1 MQRVVQRTI
10 GVALAALA
18 LGISSTGALAQN
30 VIKIGAPFS
39 LSGPFASFGQAGS
52 AGVEMAV
59 EELNRRGGITVGNTK
74 YTVQMISEDTRS
86 QVADTV
92 SIMERLTREQKVAAV
107 FGPIVGVLSTPGQ
120 EVTQAAKT
128 IHFGPAVQW
137 NALMGRPDKKYLVHT
152 QVDDDLRYGAF
163 VPLLVRETKI
173 KSIAL
178 LGVNDATAR
187 SIMPKVAAL
196 MQKEGVKVVAEE
208 YFERTTTDFSPFLTR
223 IRSQK
228 PDMLFFG
235 YGDNFAVSILRQ
247 GVELNV
253 APHYSAFAGTSLTVP
268 MQQALGKPVDSF
280 IGMVANENLLQPLH
294 DDVTKWIVAYK
305 AKYNKDPAGTTDWAF
320 SMYDYVFIWA
330 RAVQQAG
337 TFTDSDKVIEKIRNT
352 NYKGV
357 LNIKIDG
364 RGQADHDYD
373 VGIIRNGKLT
383 WQHVNVIK

>member
-1 MQRVVQRTI
+1 MGGVMSRYFQAVLLSVVLGMGSM
-10 GVALAALA
+10 GVQ
-18 LGISSTGALAQN
+18 AQN

-39 LSGPFASFGQAGS
+39 LSGPFAAFGQAGS

-59 EELNRRGGITVGNTK
+59 EELNRRGGITIGNTK

-137 NALMGRPDKKYLVHT
+137 SALIGRPDKKYLVRT
-152 QVDDDLRYGAF
+152 QVDDDVRYTAF
-163 VPLLVRETKI
+163 VPILVRETKI
-173 KSIAL
+173 KSVAL

-187 SIMPKVAAL
+187 AIMPKVIAM

-223 IRSQK
+223 MRAQK

-235 YGDNFAVSILRQ
+235 YGDNFAVSIIRQ

-253 APHYSAFAGTSLTVP
+253 APHYGTFTGTSLTVP

-280 IGMVANENLLQPLH
+280 VGMVANENLLSPLH
-294 DDVTKWIVAYK
+294 EDVTKWVAAYK
-305 AKYNKDPAGTTDWAF
+305 AKYKKDPAGTTDWAF

-330 RAVQQAG
+330 RAVEQAG
-337 TFTDSDKVIEKIRNT
+337 TFTDSDKVIEKIRNST
-352 NYKGV
+352 YKGV
-357 LNIKIDG
+357 LNIRIDG
-364 RGQADHDYD
+364 RGQADHDFD
-373 VGIIRNGKLT
+373 MAIIRGGKMT
-383 WQHVNVIK
+383 WQHINAIK